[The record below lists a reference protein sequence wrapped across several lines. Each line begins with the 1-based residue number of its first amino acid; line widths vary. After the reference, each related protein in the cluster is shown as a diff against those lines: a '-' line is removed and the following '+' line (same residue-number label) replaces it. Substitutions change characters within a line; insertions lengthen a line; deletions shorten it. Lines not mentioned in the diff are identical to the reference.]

1 MKVQSSQAPK
11 QVWIRKTDNKNV
23 YAKLRKN
30 IEEKTRE
37 DEEGTSIYY
46 EYDEVEVVLP
56 KMNKPEEYI
65 QQNFDDIWLKHTE
78 ELARL
83 VKESDESLDD
93 LWKEFLKSEGLI

>member
-1 MKVQSSQAPK
+1 MKVQSSEIPEQI
-11 QVWIRKTDNKNV
+11 WIRKNDGKNI

-46 EYDEVEVVLP
+46 ECDEVEVVLP

-65 QQNFDDIWLKHTE
+65 KENFDDIWLKHTE

-83 VKESDESLDD
+83 AKESDESLDD
-93 LWKEFLKSEGLI
+93 LWEEFLKSEGLI